1 MAIKGLKDLLK
12 KIRDNA
18 DMTEAQVEEELNK
31 NLPEDWVPKAR
42 FNELSEAKKQSEK
55 QAADNAK
62 LLDDLKTK
70 AGLSDEY
77 KQQIDALTAAN
88 QKAQA
93 EYETKIKQLRFD
105 SALEKNLAGAKA
117 RNASQVARLID
128 RDKLKFNE
136 DGTITGLDEMLTA
149 MKKDS
154 PYLFEEEQQEEE
166 TQQETQPKKKP
177 SFGGGG
183 TTKTGTQGGSDD
195 ALRGLFGLPS
205 QPGV

>member
-1 MAIKGLKDLLK
+1 MAIKGLKELLK

-31 NLPEDWVPKAR
+31 SLPEDWVPKVKY
-42 FNELSEAKKQSEK
+42 NELSEAKKQVEK
-55 QAADNAK
+55 QAADNSK

-77 KQQIDALTAAN
+77 KKQIEDLTAATT
-88 QKAQA
+88 KAKA
-93 EYETKIKQLRFD
+93 EYETKIKQIRFD
-105 SALEKNLAGAKA
+105 TALEKSLSGAKA
-117 RNASQVARLID
+117 RNATQVAKLID

-154 PYLFEEEQQEEE
+154 PYLFEEEQQ
-166 TQQETQPKKKP
+166 QEGAQPNTPPKKP